1 MRDIKEIEYW
11 ISKLEN
17 GESSFP
23 NYAKLADLYAIRS
36 QMMGTPTVFPQ
47 PQIAAYSEATGPA
60 GETLGLYGESDFL
73 RTVAGKDSTAAW
85 AIMDEHMSTLQV
97 VNPRAYEGVM
107 RKLNRL

>member
-36 QMMGTPTVFPQ
+36 QMTGVPAAYPQ
-47 PQIAAYSEATGPA
+47 SQIAAYSEAAEPA
-60 GETLGLYGESDFL
+60 GETLGRYGDSDFL
-73 RTVAGKDSTAAW
+73 RAVDGKDAGAAW
-85 AIMDEHMSTLQV
+85 SVMNELMETLRV
-97 VNPRAYEGVM
+97 VNPRAYDGVM
-107 RKLNRL
+107 RKLGRL